1 MIHLTGRR
9 WLLSLVFLKCLLG
22 SMFASAELSV
32 NVDRTEIS
40 DADLIKLTVRID
52 NATSSSSPDFRALE
66 QDFEIMQR
74 SGPNQSSR
82 ISIVNGR
89 QTSEV
94 YVSWEFRLRPKR
106 LGLLTIPAFRIGSDV
121 SRPIQISVKQQSEAM
136 KRKMSQL
143 VFFETLVDTNETYV
157 QGQILYTVKLYYV
170 ENISGDFPA
179 PPNLSDAVVETIEN
193 ESRYE
198 AVTNGRRYYVLEKRY
213 GIYPQKSGTL
223 TIPAQTFSGYRV
235 GPGFFSTREPVL
247 SRSESH
253 RIEVSPRPGSF
264 PGEHWLPAAELK
276 LEAKWLS
283 GAPNFVVGEPVN
295 RSIEMTA
302 KGVAV
307 SLLPELPA
315 MEVPGVKT
323 YQDPPVEEQAVTT
336 EGINAKQT
344 TVVGIVPTQAGK
356 LELPEIRIP
365 WWNTKTDQLEYAV
378 IPAQTFQVAPSP
390 AAPVVVPTA
399 PQTSTVGNA
408 ESHPVATVDI
418 RLWQGLAA
426 GFALLWLA
434 TLCLWYFQ
442 SRAQRHEVAQASKA
456 IGPETVSAAK
466 ALQQL
471 EKACAAGDAM
481 TAQRSLLAWAKH
493 HYPSVQAMQD
503 LAQQCGDS
511 ALQQAIKNLE
521 QQMFSPTASGQWHGQ
536 DLVSAVKS
544 LKPGNTKS
552 APGIAALNPA

>member
-1 MIHLTGRR
+1 MIHLTGKR
-9 WLLSLVFLKCLLG
+9 WLLGLSFLGCMLG
-22 SMFASAELSV
+22 SMLAVAELSV
-32 NVDRTEIS
+32 TVDRTEIS
-40 DADLIKLTVRID
+40 DADLVKLTIRID
-52 NATSSSSPDFRALE
+52 NATSSSNPDFRALE

-121 SRPIQISVKQQSEAM
+121 SRPIQIRVNQQSEAM

-143 VFFETLVDTNETYV
+143 VFFETSVDTKETYV

-198 AVTNGRRYYVLEKRY
+198 AITNGRRYYVLEKRY
-213 GIYPQKSGTL
+213 GIYPQKSGRL

-253 RIEVSPRPGSF
+253 TIEVNPRPASF
-264 PGEHWLPAAELK
+264 TGEHWLPAAEVK
-276 LEAKWLS
+276 LEANWLN
-283 GAPNFVVGEPVN
+283 GQPDFVVGEPVN

-307 SLLPELPA
+307 SLLPEMPP
-315 MEVPGVKT
+315 MEVDGVKT
-323 YQDPPVEEQAVTT
+323 YQDPPVEEQTVTT

-344 TVVGIVPTQAGK
+344 TVVGIVPTRAGPMT
-356 LELPEIRIP
+356 LPEIRIP
-365 WWNTKTDQLEYAV
+365 WWNTRTDQLEYAV

-390 AAPVVVPTA
+390 SAPVVVPNA
-399 PQTSTVGNA
+399 PQEIPATETQPGPVTTSDT
-408 ESHPVATVDI
+408 

-426 GFALLWLA
+426 AFGLLWLA
-434 TLCLWYFQ
+434 TVCLWFFQ
-442 SRAQRHEVAQASKA
+442 SRSRQTNVNQTTGAQ
-456 IGPETVSAAK
+456 PETMSAAK
-466 ALQQL
+466 ALKQL
-471 EKACAAGDAM
+471 EQACRAGDGLA
-481 TAQRSLLAWAKH
+481 AQRSLLVWAQH
-493 HYPSVQAMQD
+493 QYPGIHSLQD
-503 LAQQCGDS
+503 LTRQCGDH
-511 ALQQAIKNLE
+511 ALQAAIKQLE
-521 QQMFSPTASGQWHGQ
+521 QQLFSSTASGQWQGQ
-536 DLVSAVKS
+536 DLITAVKS
-544 LKPGNTKS
+544 LKPGAIKT
-552 APGIAALNPA
+552 APGLAALNPA